1 MIKAVIFD
9 MDGVIIDSEPIY
21 KEIDKKMFARYDICL
36 SEEKLESIVGV
47 PLFELWDKLMLEYD
61 LCKKYNTEE
70 IIDQHADMY
79 YKALKE
85 NDLKL
90 IPGIREW
97 FEYFKKHGFKMI
109 IASSSHAKKIEFV
122 CSRFNLDKYVE
133 GYVDGNSVK
142 NGKPA
147 PDIFLK
153 AADKIGIKPE
163 NCLVIEDSEHG
174 VSAAKSAGMKCA
186 AFSQR
191 NSSFQNLD
199 SADIVIKEFNKENL
213 KKVMEI

>member
-21 KEIDKKMFARYDICL
+21 KEIDKKIFARYGIHL
-36 SEEKLESIVGV
+36 SEEELEDIVGV
-47 PLFELWDKLMLEYD
+47 PLFELWAKLMEEYN
-61 LCKKYNTEE
+61 LHEKYEVEE
-70 IIDQHADMY
+70 IIEQHVAMY

-85 NDLKL
+85 NDLEL
-90 IPGIREW
+90 MPGIKDW
-97 FEYFKKHGFKMI
+97 FEYFKKNKFKMI
-109 IASSSHAKKIEFV
+109 IASSSHAKKIEFI

-133 GYVDGNSVK
+133 GYVDGNAVE

-153 AADKIGIKPE
+153 AADKLGAEPE

-199 SADIVIKEFNKENL
+199 AADIIIEEFNTENL
-213 KKVMEI
+213 KIIMEM